1 MSVSQ
6 DSIRPPKQYHFI
18 SSFACFLSTQ
28 NSFRTGLEFFLGFLF
43 GGALISVLLGSLVIS
58 LPFLPQEHKWYD
70 ATLISSALSG
80 ILILVLSLSGYYLL
94 LRYTPKTS
102 FSHSP
107 IVRGTCT
114 SFTLLLFSS
123 WPTLSFGFIPEV
135 FFAKSSLAILLF
147 FLLTSSWLT
156 VKGIAYA
163 SLAGSTILVLIFA
176 FTTEGRPIF
185 TDDHGSV
192 LYRLELLK
200 DYFPNV
206 PVYNTE
212 WNAGTDWRDFFA
224 TGILNVFFIFYPLIF
239 LFPLEKTYF
248 LIVTLTLFG
257 IAPLA
262 TYFGS
267 RVLKLS
273 HHASLISSCVAITA
287 NAAWYKWSLSYGS
300 MGFVCSTAL
309 FPLVLALGARTLS
322 DGKDTSGKIL
332 TSLIVFGTLSIF
344 WSAQG
349 LSLIPVILLALSKG
363 RTFLFS
369 KRIFVTAMILLLI
382 NLPWIALFITV
393 SKVGS
398 FVGLETHSPKSQQIE
413 SHAPQDS
420 SLSAAVVKGKKQS
433 VSIENVLKSFRNNF
447 TKVNP
452 LLLLLGIPSLL
463 FFQWG
468 KGLKTPYALT
478 CVWLL
483 FLGIVVVHLKPQL
496 ELDRMIVIL
505 SLVLSI
511 PVGNLISKILEE
523 HFEQEHPPSFSPG
536 IACIATMLML
546 GFFST
551 AGILQNRSWE
561 KYKTWNDSLKTLGTA
576 INTHANE
583 GRALFSGFILHEF
596 EGGHIAP
603 LSRIADT
610 PVMAS
615 SPVHNLWWYT
625 DVIPEEYR
633 KKGPSGI
640 EEYLD
645 LYNVSLVIA
654 HERVWKDYFR
664 NSSFRYEEVEIIG
677 SFVLF
682 TRAGSP
688 DSYFLEGKGDIISQ
702 KGNGIDLV
710 LESDSAILRFNY
722 YPFLKAPSCEK
733 ISKHTVSDSVHFI
746 KIESCKTQVPITIKS
761 TSPIQRIF
769 N

>member
-1 MSVSQ
+1 MSISKELI
-6 DSIRPPKQYHFI
+6 SSPKQYHII
-18 SSFACFLSTQ
+18 SILGALLKTQ

-43 GGALISVLLGSLVIS
+43 GAAIISILLGSLIIF
-58 LPFLPQEHKWYD
+58 LPFLPSEHRWYD
-70 ATLISSALSG
+70 ATLIPSTLHG
-80 ILILVLSLSGYYLL
+80 ITILILSLGGYYILL
-94 LRYTPKTS
+94 SYIPERT
-102 FSHSP
+102 FSHVFF
-107 IVRGTCT
+107 VRGISS
-114 SFTLLLFSS
+114 SFILLLFSS
-123 WPTLSFGFIPEV
+123 WPSLSFGFIPDI
-135 FFAKSSLAILLF
+135 FFAKSSLPILLL
-147 FLLTSSWLT
+147 FLLGSSWISP
-156 VKGIAYA
+156 KGITYA
-163 SLAGSTILVLIFA
+163 SFAGALILLLLFT

-192 LYRLELLK
+192 LYRLQLLK

-224 TGILNVFFIFYPLIF
+224 TGILNVFFIFYPMIS
-239 LFPLEKTYF
+239 LFSLEKIYF
-248 LIVTLTLFG
+248 LIVTLVLFG

-267 RVLKLS
+267 RVLNFS
-273 HHASLISSCVAITA
+273 TNASIIASCITITA

-322 DGKDTSGKIL
+322 DGENTSRKIL
-332 TSLIVFGTLSIF
+332 ISLIIFGTLSIF

-349 LSLIPVILLALSKG
+349 LSLIPIILLALCKG

-369 KRIFVTAMILLLI
+369 KKTLLTGMILLLI
-382 NLPWIALFITV
+382 NLPWIILFITV

-398 FVGLETHSPKSQQIE
+398 FVGLETTSTQSHQIT
-413 SHAPQDS
+413 SHVPQDTR
-420 SLSAAVVKGKKQS
+420 LSASVVKGKKQS
-433 VSIENVLKSFRNNF
+433 VSINNILKSFRNNF
-447 TKVNP
+447 LKINP

-463 FFQWG
+463 FFPWG
-468 KGLKTPYALT
+468 RGLKTPYALT
-478 CVWLL
+478 CLWLL

-523 HFEQEHPPSFSPG
+523 HSEQKHPPLLSPG

-576 INTHANE
+576 IKTHAND

-610 PVMAS
+610 PIMAS

-654 HERVWKDYFR
+654 HERVWKNYFR

-682 TRAGSP
+682 KRTGSP
-688 DSYFLEGKGDIISQ
+688 NSYFLEGKGNILSQ
-702 KGNGIDLV
+702 KGNGIDLI
-710 LESDSAILRFNY
+710 LESESAILRFNY
-722 YPFLKAPSCEK
+722 YPFLEAPSCKK
-733 ISKHTVSDSVHFI
+733 ISSHTVSDTVHFI
-746 KIESCKTQVPITIKS
+746 NVESCKTHVPITIKS
-761 TSPIQRIF
+761 TSPLRRVF
-769 N
+769 H